1 MTHVSV
7 DARLESVVH
16 ELEELRDEAD
26 YDGEYAIGDKI
37 DESLS
42 ALTAAA
48 RAAHQYTSGILVV

>member
-1 MTHVSV
+1 MTHESV
-7 DARLESVVH
+7 DVRLASVVH
-16 ELEELRDEAD
+16 ELEELRNEAD

-42 ALTAAA
+42 ALTSAS

>member
-1 MTHVSV
+1 MAHESV
-7 DARLESVVH
+7 DARLATVVH

-42 ALTAAA
+42 ALTAAS
-48 RAAHQYTSGILVV
+48 RAAHQYSSGILLV

>member
-7 DARLESVVH
+7 DARLESVVN